1 MQLQEAV
8 HARRPENQDGHT
20 MHMCDLWACGDHH
33 EALSKEDWHLRVG
46 EDLITTDECQSV
58 SPRCFS
64 SPGVKRGARG
74 PGSGAQRQLSGR
86 KRLWNSRLWEKGKSG
101 G

>member
-8 HARRPENQDGHT
+8 HTGRSENQNGHT

-46 EDLITTDECQSV
+46 EGLMTPDECQTV
-58 SPRCFS
+58 SPRCFLS
-64 SPGVKRGARG
+64 LGVKPRG
-74 PGSGAQRQLSGR
+74 
-86 KRLWNSRLWEKGKSG
+86 
-101 G
+101 